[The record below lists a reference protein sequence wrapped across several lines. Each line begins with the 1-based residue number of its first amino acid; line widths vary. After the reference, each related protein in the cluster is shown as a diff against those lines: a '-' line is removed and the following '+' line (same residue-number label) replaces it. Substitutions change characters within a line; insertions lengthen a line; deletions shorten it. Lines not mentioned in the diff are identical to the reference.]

1 MKSHNSNRGS
11 HAILMVVLASF
22 ILMTDAMLQGC
33 ATRPIKQPQ
42 VYQGQV
48 HNRVDRSPQVG
59 DTGTVGAAQFV
70 YTPAGWVRI

>member
-1 MKSHNSNRGS
+1 MKTTLRFASIGAVIAMV
-11 HAILMVVLASF
+11 AIA
-22 ILMTDAMLQGC
+22 GC
-33 ATRPIKQPQ
+33 ATAPAYQPD

-59 DTGTVGAAQFV
+59 DTGTAGAAQFV